1 MPKRQAVTGEVTD
14 GVAATYVHGEEAA
27 AEVSDDV
34 REGIRE
40 MVCDSVS
47 TSCQAQ
53 SGHWYSRNT
62 ASLP

>member
-1 MPKRQAVTGEVTD
+1 MPKRQAVAGEVTD

-40 MVCDSVS
+40 MVCV
-47 TSCQAQ
+47 TS
-53 SGHWYSRNT
+53 
-62 ASLP
+62 ASCPARKLRKLAKTCENLA